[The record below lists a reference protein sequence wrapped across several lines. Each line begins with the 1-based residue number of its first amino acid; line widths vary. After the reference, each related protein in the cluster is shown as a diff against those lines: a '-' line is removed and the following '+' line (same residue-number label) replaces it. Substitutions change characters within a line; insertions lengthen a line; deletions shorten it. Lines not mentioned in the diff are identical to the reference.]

1 MSPAIP
7 HPRAR
12 ALARATAAALAL
24 GLAACAGETTA
35 PQATAG
41 PAAAA
46 TGPQAGMSAPIVQGQ
61 GLDFPAALA
70 EAYATMASYEDRA
83 GDAGDAAFF
92 RTKAMAAASTPVPQ
106 PESAPTRELER
117 ARAAL
122 MLSMN
127 ARETL
132 PEQLATAQAA
142 YDCWA
147 NDVRVGTGITPIDC
161 QALFRD
167 TLRDIQARG

>member
-1 MSPAIP
+1 MPSVAIP
-7 HPRAR
+7 RP
-12 ALARATAAALAL
+12 LARATAAALAL
-24 GLAACAGETTA
+24 GLAACAGETS
-35 PQATAG
+35 PPEG
-41 PAAAA
+41 SVSPAAAA
-46 TGPQAGMSAPIVQGQ
+46 MAPQAVMAAPIVQGQ

-70 EAYATMASYEDRA
+70 EAYATMAAYEDRA

-92 RTKAMAAASTPVPQ
+92 RTKAMAAASTPVPE
-106 PESAPTRELER
+106 PESAPTGELER

-122 MLSMN
+122 MLSMS
-127 ARETL
+127 ARDTL

-161 QALFRD
+161 ESLFRD